1 MRYDVDT
8 DALREDAASVGE
20 VLARV
25 RRLRIADELRPLGG
39 AIPGGRVA
47 GGLGQV
53 AAAWEARLAGTRWE
67 LRELGRCLAT
77 AADTYDAVEHAS
89 RQALR
94 SSSSG
99 GTR

>member
-8 DALREDAASVGE
+8 DALRDDAASVGE

-25 RRLRIADELRPLGG
+25 HRLRIAEELRPLGG

-53 AAAWEARLAGTRWE
+53 AAAWQARLAGTRWE
-67 LRELGRCLAT
+67 LRELGRCLAA
-77 AADTYDAVEHAS
+77 AADAYDAVEQTS

-94 SSSSG
+94 RSSG
-99 GTR
+99 GLR

>member
-8 DALREDAASVGE
+8 DALRDDAASVGE

-25 RRLRIADELRPLGG
+25 QRLRIGDELRPLGG

-47 GGLGQV
+47 GGLGRV

-67 LRELGRCLAT
+67 LRELGRCLAA
-77 AADTYDAVEHAS
+77 AADTYDAVEQAS

-99 GTR
+99 GTP